1 VADAEFDEDWVTFQL
16 LNTLQDRAR
25 IADMTV
31 RAGSVGHR
39 DGADRMTDLVL
50 DAAKRAT
57 DATRDAHD
65 STTEER

>member
-1 VADAEFDEDWVTFQL
+1 VTFQL
-16 LNTLQDRAR
+16 LSILQDRSR

-50 DAAKRAT
+50 DAAKQAP
-57 DATRDAHD
+57 